1 MLHSV
6 VGITATVAVLATVFG
21 LIVSP
26 RRVKDITDRIAIGG
40 FALSLG
46 VIVCLIAAMFIGMAV
61 GAAQMLGVVPFLLL
75 CLLLQGRSR
84 RS

>member
-1 MLHSV
+1 MLHTF
-6 VGITATVAVLATVFG
+6 VGAAATVAVLTIVFG

-26 RRVKDITDRIAIGG
+26 MRVRDIADKVAIGG

>member
-1 MLHSV
+1 MLHV
-6 VGITATVAVLATVFG
+6 VGGLTATIVVLAIVFG

-26 RRVKDITDRIAIGG
+26 GRVRLIADKIAIGG
-40 FALSLG
+40 FALGLG
-46 VIVCLIAAMFIGMAV
+46 LIVCLVAAMFIGMAV

-84 RS
+84 HN